1 MPALAPTLHP
11 LSASPAREALLELPF
26 PIPAK
31 GMFSLREAA
40 DVLGVSESFVE
51 KLYDAG
57 RELSGH
63 EHNAGAGLRMTKRI
77 PRVWLVAYMVR
88 TARYDN
94 EALVNALIAALR
106 SCSRDQQRRVHAAL
120 GLFLERA

>member
-1 MPALAPTLHP
+1 MSPIAAKINRAPEAKTLAP
-11 LSASPAREALLELPF
+11 LELPF
-26 PIPAK
+26 GIPTK

-40 DVLGVSESFVE
+40 AVLGMSESFVE

-63 EHNAGAGLRMTKRI
+63 EHNAGDGLRVTKRI

-94 EALVNALIAALR
+94 ETLVDALLAALR
-106 SCSRDQQRRVHAAL
+106 LCSREQQRRVHAAL
-120 GLFLERA
+120 GLFLESP